1 MSNKKLGNSFESG
14 FCETLA
20 DEGFWCHNLAQNS
33 AGQPAD
39 VIAVKNGDAYLIDCK
54 VCSRNRFPF
63 TRIEENQIFSMELWR
78 ECGNGEGWFA
88 LQFASQVYMVD
99 LPSMWNCKNRHASM
113 TEELAAVYGIPL
125 GEWLWVRR

>member
-1 MSNKKLGNSFESG
+1 MSNKKLGNSFEAE

-20 DEGFWCHNLAQNS
+20 EEGFWTHNLAQNS

-54 VCSRNRFPF
+54 VCSRGRFSF
-63 TRIEENQIFSMELWR
+63 DRIEANQVLSMELWR
-78 ECGNGEGWFA
+78 DCCNGEGWFA
-88 LQFASQVYMVD
+88 LDFSGEVYMVT
-99 LPSMWNCKNRHASM
+99 LYSMWNCKNRHASM
-113 TEELAAVYGIPL
+113 TKELAAAYGIPL